1 MVHMSGHAQPG
12 VLTLAMVSAL
22 TVALAPA
29 SAAAAPSTNSAA
41 DSGPC
46 GAVAT
51 FDPGRFPSRPAI
63 TNRWLPLVPGANFV
77 LHGSVREDDGL
88 LHDHRIL
95 TTVTDLTKVINGVR
109 TLVIFERDIQDGEL
123 QESELAFEAQD
134 NSGRVW
140 NVGEYPEE
148 YEGRH
153 LVGAPSTWIAGIDGA
168 VAGIAMLDRPR
179 PGAGPYLQ
187 GYAPQVDFFDCAEVA
202 QTGLRVCVTAG
213 CFQNVLVIDEW
224 APLDPAGGH
233 QLKYYAAGLG
243 AIKVGAVGGTSAEVL
258 QLEKVTQLSADE
270 LTTIRDEVIRQDRRG
285 RHVSKDVYAQT
296 APLQRLC
303 TATAVG

>member
-1 MVHMSGHAQPG
+1 MVHMSGHAQHG
-12 VLTLAMVSAL
+12 VLALATVSAL
-22 TVALAPA
+22 AVAFAPA
-29 SAAAAPSTNSAA
+29 SAAASPSANTAA

-46 GAVAT
+46 AAAAT

-63 TNRWLPLVPGANFV
+63 TNRWLPLVPGSNFV
-77 LHGSVREDDGL
+77 LHGSVLEDDGL
-88 LHDHRIL
+88 LHDHRII
-95 TTVTDLTKVINGVR
+95 TTVTDLTKVIDGVR

-134 NSGRVW
+134 SSGRVW

-168 VAGIAMLDRPR
+168 VPGIAMLNRPQ
-179 PGAGPYLQ
+179 PDAGPYLQ
-187 GYAPQVDFFDCAEVA
+187 GYAPQVDFFDCAAVA
-202 QTGLRVCVTAG
+202 QTGLRVCVPVG
-213 CFQNVLVIDEW
+213 CFHNVLVIDEW
-224 APLDPAGGH
+224 APLDPEGGH
-233 QLKYYAAGLG
+233 QLKYYASGVG
-243 AIKVGAVGGTSAEVL
+243 VIKVGAVGGASAEVL
-258 QLEKVTQLSADE
+258 QLEEVSRLDADE
-270 LTTIRDEVIRQDRRG
+270 LRAIRNQVIKQDRRG

-303 TATAVG
+303 TADHD